1 MSQQEPELRNDL
13 ERRLAAMPAKA
24 SGHGIANF
32 HASQKAEPVSLT
44 AEDSANVLILITSP
58 ERAQPCLDQLPG
70 FGGGILKKDA
80 RWTQQKMGDGFG
92 VGLVPDPVTQLA
104 QMTAAEKTH

>member
-13 ERRLAAMPAKA
+13 ERRLAAMPVKD

-32 HASQKAEPVSLT
+32 HASQKAEPLSLT

-70 FGGGILKKDA
+70 FDGGILKDA
-80 RWTQQKMGDGFG
+80 RWTQQKMADGFG
-92 VGLVPDPVTQLA
+92 VGLEPDPVTQLA
-104 QMTAAEKTH
+104 QMAAAEKTH